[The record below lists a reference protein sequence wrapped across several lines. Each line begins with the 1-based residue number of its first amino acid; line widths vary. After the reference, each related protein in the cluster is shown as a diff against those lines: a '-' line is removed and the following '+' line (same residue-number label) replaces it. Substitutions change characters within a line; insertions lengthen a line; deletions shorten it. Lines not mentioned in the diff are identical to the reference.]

1 MSSLERGQ
9 MNSSETSRMACSS
22 CFCLRLRSV
31 SVVLTEEL
39 ETDSSDEGGGVR
51 FSRVE
56 DDDLGEVMPEPGFP
70 GDRGGS
76 GPFFFRPT
84 DRRDRSVEFDLVD
97 LSPPFALENTMLE
110 GGGSGSMD
118 RYLLSCAAAE
128 GKD

>member
-31 SVVLTEEL
+31 SVVLTEAL

-56 DDDLGEVMPEPGFP
+56 DDDLGELMPEPGF